1 MLVVVF
7 ICISGVDKLNV
18 IYTCLYV
25 MFICHYDIFALH
37 LCHNFKSIIMKTNYL
52 FPNRFKK
59 IGWLLF
65 IPGIILGVLCLIDQ
79 SGISFFDIKVIAII
93 AEQSIFSDASFFS
106 ILENNVLD
114 EISSILLIIGAQ
126 LIAFSKEKTEDEFI
140 SKIRL
145 ESLVW
150 ATYINY
156 AILIFA
162 IIFIYDMTFLWV
174 LVFNMFTLLVFFL
187 IRFNWALYKSKNQIS
202 NEE

>member
-1 MLVVVF
+1 
-7 ICISGVDKLNV
+7 
-18 IYTCLYV
+18 
-25 MFICHYDIFALH
+25 
-37 LCHNFKSIIMKTNYL
+37 MKTNYL

-65 IPGIILGVLCLIDQ
+65 IPGIILGIVYLVYQ
-79 SGISFFDIKVIAII
+79 SDISLFNIKVFAI
-93 AEQSIFSDASFFS
+93 AEEAIFSDANFFS
-106 ILENNVLD
+106 ISENNVLD
-114 EISSILLIIGAQ
+114 EISSILLIIGAL
-126 LIAFSKEKTEDEFI
+126 LIAFSKEKSEDEFI

-156 AILIFA
+156 AILILA
-162 IIFIYDMTFLWV
+162 IIFVYDMTFLWV

-202 NEE
+202 DEE